1 MSSTAGQTREARDAQ
16 WQAGIIGNGRGRKKR
31 DSLAGLSK
39 IGRFADGG
47 CWVGVFV
54 WENVR
59 GRSQTRPGG
68 GLKDGK
74 ETRGGRQ
81 LDGLDTLSS

>member
-1 MSSTAGQTREARDAQ
+1 MSSSASQTKEARDAQ
-16 WQAGIIGNGRGRKKR
+16 RQAVIIGKGRGSEKR

-54 WENVR
+54 WEKVR

-68 GLKDGK
+68 PEGK

-81 LDGLDTLSS
+81 LDGQDTLSS

>member
-1 MSSTAGQTREARDAQ
+1 MSSSAGQTREARDAQ
-16 WQAGIIGNGRGRKKR
+16 RQAVIVGKGRGSEKR

-54 WENVR
+54 WEKVR

-68 GLKDGK
+68 GLKEK
-74 ETRGGRQ
+74 KHEAGGSWT
-81 LDGLDTLSS
+81 DSLSS

>member
-1 MSSTAGQTREARDAQ
+1 MSSSAGQTREARDAQ
-16 WQAGIIGNGRGRKKR
+16 RQAVIIGKGRGSEKR

-54 WENVR
+54 WEKVR
-59 GRSQTRPGG
+59 GGARPDRG
-68 GLKDGK
+68 GLKEK
-74 ETRGGRQ
+74 KHEAGGSWM
-81 LDGLDTLSS
+81 DSLSS